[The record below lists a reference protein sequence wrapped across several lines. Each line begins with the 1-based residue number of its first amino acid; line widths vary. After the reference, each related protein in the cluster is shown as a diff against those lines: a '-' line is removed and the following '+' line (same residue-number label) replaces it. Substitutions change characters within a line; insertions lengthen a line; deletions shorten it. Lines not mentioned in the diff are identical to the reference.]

1 MLGVE
6 QMKFIEY
13 IVTGHT
19 VPESATEV
27 GVVLSTARSWLKQPE
42 VLQEL
47 SRATDVFSKEV
58 LKARSRT
65 YRVIQKKILDKIMDK
80 IEANGLDTYSVDDLI
95 KMLDKSVLTA
105 RNDEDPKKIPT
116 VAIQNNT
123 INLNGKM
130 EEQFK
135 KKEFIDKFSELLVDM
150 DPSDIE
156 NMAQAK
162 EKADAKNRG
171 WLSGQKIYI
180 RFLYSY
186 NNKYFIYSYEI
197 NKFGPHK

>member
-19 VPESATEV
+19 VPEAAQEV
-27 GVVLSTARSWLKQPE
+27 GVVISTARNWLKQPD

-47 SRATDVFSKEV
+47 SRATDIFAKEV
-58 LKARSRT
+58 LKARSRS
-65 YRVIQKKILDKIMDK
+65 YRVIQKKILDKIMEK
-80 IEANGLDTYSVDDLI
+80 IENDGLESYSVDDLI

-105 RNDEDPKKIPT
+105 RNDEDPKKVPA
-116 VAIQNNT
+116 VAITQNT
-123 INLNGKM
+123 INVNANL
-130 EEQFK
+130 EEKFK

-150 DPSDIE
+150 DPADIE

-162 EKADAKNRG
+162 ERADKQNAEAHR
-171 WLSGQKIYI
+171 
-180 RFLYSY
+180 
-186 NNKYFIYSYEI
+186 
-197 NKFGPHK
+197 

>member
-19 VPESATEV
+19 VPEAANEV
-27 GVVLSTARSWLKQPE
+27 GVVVSTARNWLKQPD

-47 SRATDVFSKEV
+47 SKATDIFAKEV
-58 LKARSRT
+58 LKARSRS
-65 YRVIQKKILDKIMDK
+65 YRVIQKKILDKILEKVDQ
-80 IEANGLDTYSVDDLI
+80 NGLDNYSVDDLI

-105 RNDEDPKKIPT
+105 RNDEDPKKSPF

-123 INLNGKM
+123 INVNGNL
-130 EEQFK
+130 EEKFK
-135 KKEFIDKFSELLVDM
+135 EKSFIDKFSELLIDM
-150 DPSDIE
+150 DPADIE

-162 EKADAKNRG
+162 EKADRQNAEAGR
-171 WLSGQKIYI
+171 
-180 RFLYSY
+180 
-186 NNKYFIYSYEI
+186 
-197 NKFGPHK
+197 

>member
-19 VPESATEV
+19 VPEAANEI
-27 GVVLSTARSWLKQPE
+27 GVVVSTARNWLKQPD

-47 SRATDVFSKEV
+47 SKATDIFAKEV
-58 LKARSRT
+58 LKARSRS
-65 YRVIQKKILDKIMDK
+65 YRVIQKKILDKIMLK
-80 IEANGLDTYSVDDLI
+80 IDENELDSYSVDDLI

-105 RNDEDPKKIPT
+105 RNDEDPKKMPS

-123 INLNGKM
+123 FNLNGNM
-130 EEQFK
+130 EEKFK
-135 KKEFIDKFSELLVDM
+135 QKEFIDKFSELLVDM
-150 DPSDIE
+150 DPADIE

-162 EKADAKNRG
+162 EKADEQN
-171 WLSGQKIYI
+171 
-180 RFLYSY
+180 LYR
-186 NNKYFIYSYEI
+186 
-197 NKFGPHK
+197 